1 MSNKTF
7 TADKIKT
14 NQICGI
20 DGGSVTICGIDN
32 DEFNNFPTIS
42 GGTISGNNLLVSGD
56 GDSLATFN
64 SGVFN
69 ELVVNGV
76 KYVPRNQIAY
86 GFYFGGPPIDVPERG
101 PLVTATGFDF
111 TDASDSN
118 HSISGAGVSH
128 TTAQAKFGSTSM
140 FFDGDDDRL
149 VIPEH
154 SDFALGTGQFT
165 IEMWYYKTDMP
176 TPASEQQGLISK
188 GSPGSDAASSYAKG
202 DFGITYSASG
212 TVSTHRLAPNNWNG
226 RYSIETLSI
235 GQWHHIAVVREGTGI
250 NEVKLYLN
258 GSLATVDGQDISESS
273 DGWTWTGSM
282 WDSIYPVYIGYSEYT
297 SGVDTHYDLNGY
309 LEDVRI
315 STTARYSGNF
325 TPNSS
330 PFTNDSDTVLL
341 VQSEGIDTASTN
353 HHYSG
358 LVSNTNRVFVESTGS
373 FVATGDHVVIGGLY
387 DESENQEI
395 HTVTGFTNY
404 YPTNCCNS
412 KVFADR
418 SIGLNR
424 IYYHEENEVI
434 AVGDNIRINEDTT
447 VYTVTNSY
455 NVGSD
460 VKYVDVTPNLTS
472 GYKSG
477 ECICITP
484 ATLLLDSN
492 LSNDYTSGTKVAKK
506 YASGDA
512 CFDTS
517 HLYLEKAMYKNETFD
532 WNMTG
537 YRETFIDFSGVQVH
551 ITGQSTSGLLTLQYP
566 EI

>member
-86 GFYFGGPPIDVPERG
+86 GFYFGGPPIGVPNRG
-101 PLVTATGFDF
+101 PSV
-111 TDASDSN
+111 
-118 HSISGAGVSH
+118 SGG
-128 TTAQAKFGSTSM
+128 
-140 FFDGDDDRL
+140 GDN
-149 VIPEH
+149 IPY
-154 SDFALGTGQFT
+154 S
-165 IEMWYYKTDMP
+165 
-176 TPASEQQGLISK
+176 GLIS
-188 GSPGSDAASSYAKG
+188 G
-202 DFGITYSASG
+202 
-212 TVSTHRLAPNNWNG
+212 
-226 RYSIETLSI
+226 
-235 GQWHHIAVVREGTGI
+235 
-250 NEVKLYLN
+250 
-258 GSLATVDGQDISESS
+258 
-273 DGWTWTGSM
+273 
-282 WDSIYPVYIGYSEYT
+282 
-297 SGVDTHYDLNGY
+297 
-309 LEDVRI
+309 
-315 STTARYSGNF
+315 
-325 TPNSS
+325 
-330 PFTNDSDTVLL
+330 
-341 VQSEGIDTASTN
+341 TN
-353 HHYSG
+353 H
-358 LVSNTNRVFVESTGS
+358 LFVEDSGS
-373 FVATGDHVVIGGLY
+373 FVATGDHVIIGGLY

-418 SIGLNR
+418 SIGLDR

-455 NVGSD
+455 NVGGD